1 MMLMTTANILNYRG
15 YTARR
20 RADPRMAIGM
30 RIAMVRV
37 RTPEGRRCQV
47 ALAVARR
54 STPHTYHVHVHDA
67 SRTPRRRPPR
77 AALRHQSPDAA
88 SASAVS
94 AAATVS
100 REALAEAP
108 ADSTRRYLTSPRLS
122 VSVRSYGLDAMADL
136 RGPRTPLSSTA
147 RQFVI
152 RPVPHHARVE
162 IHLP

>member
-1 MMLMTTANILNYRG
+1 MTTANILNYRG
-15 YTARR
+15 YTAAPRMRDASGPRPRAAGAGGPAGGR
-20 RADPRMAIGM
+20 RALVTR
-30 RIAMVRV
+30 
-37 RTPEGRRCQV
+37 
-47 ALAVARR
+47 LARR
-54 STPHTYHVHVHDA
+54 STLHTSPRA
-67 SRTPRRRPPR
+67 RPRRVAHPAAPPPP
-77 AALRHQSPDAA
+77 AALRNQSPDAA

-100 REALAEAP
+100 RGLSRGPAP

-136 RGPRTPLSSTA
+136 RGPRTPLSGTA
-147 RQFVI
+147 RQCVI